1 MNDDGFGRLTGV
13 ADTTQPERGQPDQG
27 GRPRV
32 AVQRPGVARRAAGEL
47 DSLVRAA
54 LNSVR
59 HGLIIMDR
67 EFYVYLVTRSA
78 AELLGITGDDA
89 ANVEPVMR
97 LLSRSR
103 SLDATALQTLSAV
116 FMMSGDGEARQ
127 VLVSVPGPCGSRV
140 IAIEVRPAKRL
151 GWVASL
157 EDVTQ
162 LRQTQDWLLEH
173 ASSDPVTG
181 LWNRQHFMLMLQDR
195 LDKPAPDDT
204 VLLLVNLAR
213 PKAAADHPGVATGDA
228 LLRIGAGRL
237 TTLLRGDDLL
247 ARFPAYEFAI
257 AVSGQDKQAG
267 GAALAERIVDALSR
281 PYAVEGQ
288 MIAVRAHVGI
298 ARAPQDA
305 TTPETLS
312 AAAALALSSATVSH
326 PVCFFDPAMHEMAQR
341 RHQLEYDLSR
351 ALAND
356 EFELWY
362 QPQVDLSHQCI
373 RGFEALIRWLS
384 PTRGLVPPADFISVA
399 EETGLIV
406 AIGDWVLREACREAA
421 SWPDDVAVA
430 VNASALQFESGS
442 FAHSVS
448 RALLA
453 AGLPGHRLEIEV
465 TETLLLHEQQSV
477 ETTISDLRALNVRLV
492 LDDFGTGYASLS
504 QLSRFRFDKI
514 KIDRS
519 FISAADASS
528 EHHAIVRSIA
538 ALGISLGIP
547 TTAEG
552 VETVVQ
558 LDRIRADGCNC
569 VQGYY
574 FSKPVPAA
582 GVAELLHRLHHRGG
596 AT

>member
-1 MNDDGFGRLTGV
+1 MGG
-13 ADTTQPERGQPDQG
+13 AAQPPDPKGQA
-27 GRPRV
+27 RPL
-32 AVQRPGVARRAAGEL
+32 AQRPGVRRRGSSEL
-47 DSLVRAA
+47 DGLVRAA
-54 LNSVR
+54 LDSVR
-59 HGLIIMDR
+59 HGLIVMDQAFCVR
-67 EFYVYLVTRSA
+67 LVTRSA
-78 AELLGITGDDA
+78 AELLGLMMDDCSA
-89 ANVEPVMR
+89 DQPVMR
-97 LLSRSR
+97 LLARSR
-103 SLDATALQTLSAV
+103 SLDSTALQAMSAV
-116 FMMSGDGEARQ
+116 FLMSGDGEARQ
-127 VLVSVPGPCGSRV
+127 VLVSVPAPHGSRV
-140 IAIEVRPAKRL
+140 LAMELRPAKGH

-195 LDKPAPDDT
+195 LDKPVPDET
-204 VLLLVNLAR
+204 VMLLVALAR
-213 PKAAADHPGVATGDA
+213 PKGAADHPGIATGDA

-237 TTLLRGDDLL
+237 ATLLRSDDLL

-257 AVSGQDKQAG
+257 AVSGQDKPAG
-267 GAALAERIVDALSR
+267 AEALAERIADVLSR
-281 PYAVEGQ
+281 PYAVEGH

-305 TTPETLS
+305 TTPEALS
-312 AAAALALSSATVSH
+312 AAAALALAAATVSRS
-326 PVCFFDPAMHEMAQR
+326 VCFFDPAMHEMAQR
-341 RHQLEYDLSR
+341 RRQLEHDLSR

-362 QPQVDLSHQCI
+362 QPQVDLSRQCI
-373 RGFEALIRWLS
+373 RGFEALIRWRS
-384 PTRGLVPPADFISVA
+384 PSRGLVPPGEFISLA

-406 AIGDWVLREACREAA
+406 PIGDWVLREACREATG
-421 SWPDDVAVA
+421 WPADVAVA
-430 VNASALQFESGS
+430 VNASALQFEAGS

-453 AGLPGHRLEIEV
+453 AGLPGHRLEVEV
-465 TETLLLHEQQSV
+465 TETLLLHDQQSV

-504 QLSRFRFDKI
+504 QLSRFKFDKI

-582 GVAELLHRLHHRGG
+582 GVAELLQRLHHRGK
-596 AT
+596 